1 MAFIKIKKIKGI
13 KYAYLI
19 KAYRDKDTGKPKQKQ
34 TYLGR
39 ADKIKRGL
47 NK

>member
-1 MAFIKIKKIKGI
+1 MVFTRIKVIKGI

-19 KAYRDKDTGKPKQKQ
+19 KAYRDKNGKPKQKVK
-34 TYLGR
+34 YLGR

-47 NK
+47 K

>member
-1 MAFIKIKKIKGI
+1 MAFTRIKVIKGI

-19 KAYRDKDTGKPKQKQ
+19 KAYRDGDGNPKQRV

-39 ADKIKRGL
+39 ADKIKGGL
-47 NK
+47 S

>member
-1 MAFIKIKKIKGI
+1 MAFTRIKVIKGI

-19 KAYRDKDTGKPKQKQ
+19 EAYRDEYGKPKQKVK
-34 TYLGR
+34 YLGR

-47 NK
+47 R